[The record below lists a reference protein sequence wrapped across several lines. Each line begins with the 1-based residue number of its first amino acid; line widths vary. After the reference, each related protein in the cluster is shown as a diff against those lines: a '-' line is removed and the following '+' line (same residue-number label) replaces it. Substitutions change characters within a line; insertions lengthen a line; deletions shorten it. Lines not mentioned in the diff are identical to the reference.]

1 VKNVL
6 LCISLVAL
14 ALSSLLPS
22 YAAAPAKITAVAPV
36 GILVG
41 EADARIKLLEEN
53 LASNDTYI
61 QAKGKKIPDE
71 AGALS
76 VLAQA
81 IVESEE
87 KATWQATAADVRDG
101 AKALGAAKSY
111 DEAKTALAAIKE
123 ARGGKNG
130 SANPEHEWN
139 KLAKLGTLMN
149 NVSARNNKFRRVT
162 KKKDPTDAEA
172 AEYAGD
178 AAVSAVL
185 ALAIGE
191 DTHEV
196 KSKKQ
201 EDIDLW
207 KKFARDFQAQM
218 SAASAAYSKKDV
230 TAAAD
235 AWKKSATI
243 CNDCHGKFKEG
254 E

>member
-6 LCISLVAL
+6 LNVSLAAL
-14 ALSSLLPS
+14 GLSLLLPC
-22 YAAAPAKITAVAPV
+22 YGAAPAKIAAVAPV
-36 GILVG
+36 AILVG
-41 EADARIKLLEEN
+41 EADARIKLLDEH
-53 LASNDTYI
+53 LASNENYI

-71 AGALS
+71 AAVLT

-81 IVESEE
+81 IVESDE
-87 KATWQATAADVRDG
+87 KAAWQSSAADVRDA

-111 DEAKTALAAIKE
+111 DEAKAALAAIKE
-123 ARGGKNG
+123 AHGGKKG
-130 SANPEHEWN
+130 SAKPEYEWN

-149 NVSARNNKFRRVT
+149 AVSARNNKFRRVT

-185 ALAIGE
+185 ALAIAE

-201 EDIDLW
+201 DDIDLW
-207 KKFARDFQAQM
+207 KKFAKDFQTQM
-218 SAASAAYSKKDV
+218 SAASAAYTKKDV
-230 TAAAD
+230 TGAAD
-235 AWKKSATI
+235 AWKKSSTI